1 MGDQESEKLEVGAY
15 ATSLHQAVK
24 ENDIRSIRSL
34 VEGGAKVQAPDKIG
48 RTPLH
53 WALVFGHEDAA
64 RVLIINTPKRALD
77 ARDGFGCTALHYGAA
92 TGRTQVA
99 RILIERGAAINA
111 LDSNKRTPLH
121 LAAQNVN
128 PDMVELLTSRG
139 ADKSLADVKGALP
152 FDVATDWNSLSS
164 IPCLRPDTTKLISD
178 KVDTAEVFL
187 DKKEVIVEIPTN
199 KRKSFVAE
207 KPPRQG
213 PSLERLLGVWKA
225 AEREAHRKKDAEV
238 EAAQKA
244 TATLNTALKEWRKAE
259 LEVRILKAQISNISN
274 LCNCKLVAGESA
286 ITEEGR
292 TCGQQSCN
300 KKPPE
305 GGASTTSSARHQSLS
320 VDVEFSATA
329 EEQEHCSTDS
339 QQSSNDL
346 SWCTEWEVQGMEA
359 TTTQV
364 LSPQER
370 KSPKLLHKGEDAEP
384 VWVQV
389 PTFKQKFDILSSDV
403 GLKTSN
409 SFDTAHFLVM
419 IGGLS
424 EKLPFMSSLEV
435 Y

>member
-53 WALVFGHEDAA
+53 WALVFGHEEAA

-164 IPCLRPDTTKLISD
+164 IPCLRPDTRKLISD
-178 KVDTAEVFL
+178 KV
-187 DKKEVIVEIPTN
+187 I
-199 KRKSFVAE
+199 
-207 KPPRQG
+207 Q
-213 PSLERLLGVWKA
+213 RLLFACLHLCFSMRW
-225 AEREAHRKKDAEV
+225 EFLLSCC
-238 EAAQKA
+238 
-244 TATLNTALKEWRKAE
+244 LNLIFYSLKLQRQF
-259 LEVRILKAQISNISN
+259 R
-274 LCNCKLVAGESA
+274 
-286 ITEEGR
+286 
-292 TCGQQSCN
+292 
-300 KKPPE
+300 
-305 GGASTTSSARHQSLS
+305 
-320 VDVEFSATA
+320 
-329 EEQEHCSTDS
+329 
-339 QQSSNDL
+339 
-346 SWCTEWEVQGMEA
+346 
-359 TTTQV
+359 
-364 LSPQER
+364 
-370 KSPKLLHKGEDAEP
+370 KLLHTNNLP
-384 VWVQV
+384 S
-389 PTFKQKFDILSSDV
+389 LM
-403 GLKTSN
+403 
-409 SFDTAHFLVM
+409 H
-419 IGGLS
+419 
-424 EKLPFMSSLEV
+424 KLNTWKS
-435 Y
+435 

>member
-1 MGDQESEKLEVGAY
+1 MGDQESEKLEEGAY

-53 WALVFGHEDAA
+53 WALVFGHEEAA

-164 IPCLRPDTTKLISD
+164 IPCLRPDTTKLVSD
-178 KVDTAEVFL
+178 KVIQRLLFACLHLCSCFSMHWEFCFHAVSIWFSILLSYRGSLESAHQQFTFVDAQTAHMEFLDMYHEGGTGLGFCSVHSSHAEMFMKWRCAFWQVDTAEVFL
-187 DKKEVIVEIPTN
+187 DRKEVILEIPTN

-225 AEREAHRKKDAEV
+225 AEREARRKKDAEV
-238 EAAQKA
+238 EAAQKVYYMH
-244 TATLNTALKEWRKAE
+244 THRL
-259 LEVRILKAQISNISN
+259 
-274 LCNCKLVAGESA
+274 
-286 ITEEGR
+286 
-292 TCGQQSCN
+292 
-300 KKPPE
+300 
-305 GGASTTSSARHQSLS
+305 
-320 VDVEFSATA
+320 
-329 EEQEHCSTDS
+329 
-339 QQSSNDL
+339 
-346 SWCTEWEVQGMEA
+346 
-359 TTTQV
+359 QV
-364 LSPQER
+364 L
-370 KSPKLLHKGEDAEP
+370 KTKLFESLP
-384 VWVQV
+384 VL
-389 PTFKQKFDILSSDV
+389 TLLNFHIRL
-403 GLKTSN
+403 
-409 SFDTAHFLVM
+409 
-419 IGGLS
+419 
-424 EKLPFMSSLEV
+424 EKLTSFGSVFLPLSA
-435 Y
+435 